1 MCAEPANAP
10 LRPSSPETKTKRVVT
25 VEEQRQAA
33 KAMRKYFEDLAYDK
47 ALEDAKVF
55 GWTAKNEIRNGRWV
69 MFGLLVGMMTEF
81 ATGAN
86 FVDQIRITLSNLGI
100 ADVYDF

>member
-1 MCAEPANAP
+1 M
-10 LRPSSPETKTKRVVT
+10 RPSSTETKAKRSVT

-47 ALEDAKVF
+47 AVEDAKVF

-69 MFGLLVGMMTEF
+69 MFGMLVGMMTEF